1 MINLRT
7 VPCDEGVIAATPRAG
22 ECAERSKRWILV
34 ATILG
39 SSMSFVDGAGV
50 NVALPAIQNDL
61 AASIL
66 VMQWV
71 VNAYSVLLAALILIG
86 GAAGDRFGRRRVFL
100 VGIAFF
106 TFGSLCCG
114 LASNAVT
121 LVAARAVQGIGG
133 ALLIPSNL
141 AIIGASF
148 AAAERGRAIGSL
160 RLSCQSSDSMA
171 MLSGWS
177 CTVSS

>member
-7 VPCDEGVIAATPRAG
+7 APCDEGVIVATPRAG

-66 VMQWV
+66 AMQWV

-114 LASNAVT
+114 FAGNSAT
-121 LVAARAVQGIGG
+121 PGAPRPAQGLGG
-133 ALLIPSNL
+133 APRTPPHPPPL
-141 AIIGASF
+141 A
-148 AAAERGRAIGSL
+148 
-160 RLSCQSSDSMA
+160 
-171 MLSGWS
+171 
-177 CTVSS
+177 